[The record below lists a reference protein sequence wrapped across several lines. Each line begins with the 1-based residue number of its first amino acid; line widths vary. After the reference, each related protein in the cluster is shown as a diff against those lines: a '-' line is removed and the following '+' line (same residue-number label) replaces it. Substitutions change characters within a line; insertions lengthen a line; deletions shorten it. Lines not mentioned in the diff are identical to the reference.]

1 MTDPADHAY
10 AHACAVLGSGEAAIE
25 TAILAS
31 RRGGRSRSTV
41 LGHARHI
48 ALSRSD
54 EATTPV
60 LDEPVPADLTELAA
74 RLAASRPAIERVIV
88 DLDGRHGLD
97 RSRFARALG
106 LSPAAAGSR
115 SSAVSAEWQSLL
127 DPVVLARLGPGGC
140 DELSAVLS
148 PLVSSPISST
158 DDRDAAGGS
167 GEVGGSTTSVT
178 LGALIAI
185 GPAVA
190 EHAAECSDCGDRLR
204 SMVSVRTLLGQRP
217 LENAPAAVRAA
228 ATSSRLRRPT
238 PAPPL
243 EPETTTRRWL
253 RPAVTVVVVVAV
265 ALGAGVVSA
274 ARRNEPP
281 VQSVAALT
289 SVPEAGSAL
298 TVSPSVVEGPL
309 APPIALSNT
318 SGREVHWQADADVDW
333 LQVAP
338 AGGTLEAGETST
350 LRLSI
355 AADAPEGDVRGAVR
369 ITGAEGSV
377 TLVRLMTTVER
388 PPDVAATADG
398 CAVTVTVEDEGQVRA
413 VELHEGASTTPLPPT
428 SGGYAGRLRNTPTP
442 TFWWVTAVDARGNET
457 RTPDRILPA
466 NTCP

>member
-1 MTDPADHAY
+1 MPDPADHAY

-31 RRGGRSRSTV
+31 RRGGRSRSAV

-48 ALSRSD
+48 ALSCGD
-54 EATTPV
+54 EAANPD
-60 LDEPVPADLTELAA
+60 LDEVVPADLTDLAA

-106 LSPAAAGSR
+106 MTPAAAGAR
-115 SSAVSAEWQSLL
+115 SSAVTAEWQSVL

-140 DELSAVLS
+140 DQLSVVLS
-148 PLVSSPISST
+148 SLIPSP
-158 DDRDAAGGS
+158 DDRDPVDGGDD
-167 GEVGGSTTSVT
+167 GGSTAPVT
-178 LGALIAI
+178 LGALIAV
-185 GPAVA
+185 GPTVA
-190 EHAAECSDCGDRLR
+190 DHAAECSDCGDRLR

-217 LENAPAAVRAA
+217 LEAAPAAVRAA

-243 EPETTTRRWL
+243 EPETTTRRRL
-253 RPAVTVVVVVAV
+253 RPTVTVAVVMAV
-265 ALGAGVVSA
+265 ALGAGIVSA
-274 ARRNEPP
+274 TQRNESP
-281 VQSVAALT
+281 VPSVAALT
-289 SVPEAGSAL
+289 SVPEAGNAL

-309 APPIALSNT
+309 APPIALRNT
-318 SGREVHWQADADVDW
+318 SGREVRWQADADVDW
-333 LQVAP
+333 LQVTP

-377 TLVRLMTTVER
+377 TLVRLMATVER

-398 CAVTVTVEDEGQVRA
+398 CAVTVTVEDEGQVSH
-413 VELHEGASTTPLPPT
+413 VELHEGTSTTPLPPT

-442 TFWWVTAVDARGNET
+442 TLWWVTAVDARGNET
-457 RTPDRILPA
+457 RTPDRLLPA